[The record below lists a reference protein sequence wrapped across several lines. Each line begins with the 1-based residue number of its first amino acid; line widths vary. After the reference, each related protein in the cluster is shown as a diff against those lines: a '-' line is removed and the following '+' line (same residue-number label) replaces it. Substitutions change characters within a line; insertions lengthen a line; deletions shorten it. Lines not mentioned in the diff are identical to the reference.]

1 VRSEAITG
9 AEQASEPL
17 AEERPEASV
26 IPRTNNPKID
36 TLQRCAA
43 ARPLTPMSGVGVA
56 VGYVSRVAAPER
68 AGRSRAPDRQA
79 ESRPPTWLSDDGA
92 RRAEGVPARRMGA
105 RCVLRQGL
113 RMILT
118 QSSSFLLKI
127 S

>member
-1 VRSEAITG
+1 MRSEAITG

-56 VGYVSRVAAPER
+56 VGRLDAQVF
-68 AGRSRAPDRQA
+68 
-79 ESRPPTWLSDDGA
+79 
-92 RRAEGVPARRMGA
+92 
-105 RCVLRQGL
+105 GL
-113 RMILT
+113 RVVGGLQVGDRGGVQRIR
-118 QSSSFLLKI
+118 
-127 S
+127 